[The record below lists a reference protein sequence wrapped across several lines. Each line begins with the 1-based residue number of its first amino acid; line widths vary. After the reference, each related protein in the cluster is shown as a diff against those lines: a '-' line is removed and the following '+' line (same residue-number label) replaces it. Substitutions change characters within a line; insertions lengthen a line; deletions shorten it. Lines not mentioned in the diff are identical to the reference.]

1 MNDEIIPVYP
11 NIKKIVNISS
21 MKIEIMDMT
30 LFQSVTLR
38 VIFFSDE
45 NIPVDV
51 KVFVMDKSNG
61 YNQWANDDKYIVTWV
76 QQQLQI
82 GKFA

>member
-1 MNDEIIPVYP
+1 MNDEIIPIYP

-51 KVFVMDKSNG
+51 KVFVLDQSNG
-61 YNQWANDDKYIVTWV
+61 YSEWADDKFIVTWV
-76 QQQLQI
+76 KKQLQI
-82 GKFA
+82 GIYA

>member
-1 MNDEIIPVYP
+1 MNDEIITIYP

-51 KVFVMDKSNG
+51 KVFVLDQSNG
-61 YNQWANDDKYIVTWV
+61 YSEWADDKFIVTWV
-76 QQQLQI
+76 KKQLQI
-82 GKFA
+82 GIYA

>member
-51 KVFVMDKSNG
+51 KVFVMDQSNG
-61 YNQWANDDKYIVTWV
+61 YSQWANDDKYIVTWV

-82 GKFA
+82 GKYA

>member
-1 MNDEIIPVYP
+1 MSQESIPVYP

-21 MKIEIMDMT
+21 MRIDVMDMT
-30 LFQSVTLR
+30 LFESVTLR
-38 VIFFSDE
+38 VSFFSDE
-45 NIPVDV
+45 NILADV

-61 YNQWANDDKYIVTWV
+61 YELWSNDDRYIVTWV

-82 GKFA
+82 GKYA

>member
-1 MNDEIIPVYP
+1 MNDEIITIYP
-11 NIKKIVNISS
+11 NIKKVVNISS

-51 KVFVMDKSNG
+51 KVFVLDQSNG
-61 YNQWANDDKYIVTWV
+61 YSEWADDKFIVTWV
-76 QQQLQI
+76 KKQLQI
-82 GKFA
+82 GIYA